1 MSENI
6 NEILEVKSEPETKK
20 SQQQIASIGEETK
33 YPALRIISGIYKA
46 LAIII
51 GIGAFIA
58 LIYGISQ
65 LEGGYRARTTGTSI
79 IISSLISGIIGVI
92 AFLAIS
98 EIIKLFIDLE
108 DNSRKQLTLL
118 NKILDKK

>member
-1 MSENI
+1 MSEDI
-6 NEILEVKSEPETKK
+6 NEISEVKSESEAKESPQAAIST
-20 SQQQIASIGEETK
+20 SDETK
-33 YPALRIISGIYKA
+33 YPALKVISGIYKA
-46 LAIII
+46 IAILV

-58 LIYGISQ
+58 LAYGMNQ
-65 LEGGYRARTTGTSI
+65 LETGYRAKAIGTI
-79 IISSLISGIIGVI
+79 LIVSSLISGIIGVI

-108 DNSRKQLTLL
+108 ENSRKQIALL

>member
-1 MSENI
+1 MSEDI
-6 NEILEVKSEPETKK
+6 NEVLEVKSESETKE
-20 SQQQIASIGEETK
+20 SPQTLISASDEMK
-33 YPALRIISGIYKA
+33 YPALRVISGIYKA
-46 LAIII
+46 IAIIV
-51 GIGAFIA
+51 GIGALIA
-58 LIYGISQ
+58 LFYGLSQ
-65 LEGGYRARTTGTSI
+65 LDGGYRARATGTSI

-108 DNSRKQLTLL
+108 ENSRKQIALL